1 MAAALRRGACREK
14 AGVHGLA
21 DAVRSRQGAAP
32 RQPDRDRAAA
42 RGAQDAAAALPHQA
56 APLRRRLPELL
67 RARFAAPL
75 LRRDR
80 VREQYHRRA
89 VHRPDPARHTSRR
102 RRVDRHLPVH
112 DRSGHRGHDRA
123 VARAQAAARRPG
135 GSGAPGV
142 HRAPHRPD
150 DEPPAQ
156 RRAPVVPVKRRI
168 LALVHEHLVPPED
181 TTGIDVLEA
190 EWKMEYDVIET
201 LREMGHEVRVLG
213 VHDDLA
219 GIRPA
224 AGFFEPHIVFNLMEA
239 FAGVTTFD
247 QNVVSYLELLRLRY
261 TGCNPRGLI
270 FARDKALSKKLLA
283 YHRIPVPDFSVV
295 RYGRKAALPK
305 KMHFPLIVKSLFF
318 EASAGISQAS
328 VVEDDDQLARR
339 VQFIH
344 ESLGTGAIVEQF
356 VDGRELYVGVL
367 GNERLEALPVREMSF
382 AQMSAN
388 SLRIA
393 TERVKWNTQY
403 QKKNG
408 IMTNA
413 AKLDAAAVDHI
424 QRIAERAYRAL
435 DLNGYA
441 RIDLRMDEEGRAY
454 VLEANPN
461 PNLAYGEDFAESAET
476 NGISYERLLE
486 RIITLGMRWEP
497 ARTG

>member
-1 MAAALRRGACREK
+1 M
-14 AGVHGLA
+14 
-21 DAVRSRQGAAP
+21 
-32 RQPDRDRAAA
+32 
-42 RGAQDAAAALPHQA
+42 
-56 APLRRRLPELL
+56 
-67 RARFAAPL
+67 
-75 LRRDR
+75 
-80 VREQYHRRA
+80 
-89 VHRPDPARHTSRR
+89 
-102 RRVDRHLPVH
+102 
-112 DRSGHRGHDRA
+112 
-123 VARAQAAARRPG
+123 
-135 GSGAPGV
+135 
-142 HRAPHRPD
+142 
-150 DEPPAQ
+150 
-156 RRAPVVPVKRRI
+156 KRRI

-224 AGFFEPHIVFNLMEA
+224 AGFFEPHVVFNLMEA

-247 QNVVSYLELLRLRY
+247 QNVVSYLELLHLRY

-295 RYGRKAALPK
+295 RYGRKPALPK

-328 VVEDDDQLARR
+328 VVEDEDQLARR

-344 ESLGTGAIVEQF
+344 ESLGTAAIVEQF

-367 GNERLEALPVREMSF
+367 GNERLDVLPVWEMSF
-382 AQMSAN
+382 AQMPDN
-388 SLRIA
+388 RWRIA

-424 QRIAERAYRAL
+424 QRIAKRAYRAL